1 MIEENELEL
10 IDDSNIISF
19 KNNKFLVQDKLD
31 KEKDS
36 QKAFDNMTK
45 VQKSFLLKKNEL
57 FFEEYK
63 KIYSK
68 NIILKNK
75 LNEILNE
82 KKRLNQLIIKLE
94 QQMNLSK
101 NKNNGIKN
109 DNLNNDGSMSKI
121 EPYRKIKR
129 KRRKKCEIKNIYK
142 CSFHNCKKSYPTK
155 GSLNMH
161 IKLKHQKEK
170 FYSLENEN
178 KI

>member
-1 MIEENELEL
+1 MIKEKELEL
-10 IDDSNIISF
+10 IEDSNIISF
-19 KNNKFLVQDKLD
+19 KNNHFLIQDKLNRETD
-31 KEKDS
+31 N
-36 QKAFDNMTK
+36 QNAFDNMTK
-45 VQKSFLLKKNEL
+45 VHKAFLQKKNEL

-63 KIYSK
+63 NMYSK

-82 KKRLNQLIIKLE
+82 KKRLNQLIMKLE
-94 QQMNLSK
+94 QQINLSK
-101 NKNNGIKN
+101 NKNNGIKI
-109 DNLNNDGSMSKI
+109 DNSNNDGTMSII

-129 KRRKKCEIKNIYK
+129 KRRKKCEIKTVYK

-170 FYSLENEN
+170 FYSLANEN

>member
-1 MIEENELEL
+1 MIQEKELEL
-10 IDDSNIISF
+10 IDDSNFISY
-19 KNNKFLVQDKLD
+19 KNNHFFVQDKLNRETD
-31 KEKDS
+31 N
-36 QKAFDNMTK
+36 QNALDNMTK
-45 VQKSFLLKKNEL
+45 VQKAFLLKKNEI

-63 KIYSK
+63 NIYSK

-82 KKRLNQLIIKLE
+82 KKRLIQLIMKLE

-101 NKNNGIKN
+101 NKNNEIKS
-109 DNLNNDGSMSKI
+109 DNLNNDGNMSLI

-142 CSFHNCKKSYPTK
+142 CSFRNCKKSYPTK

-161 IKLKHQKEK
+161 IK
-170 FYSLENEN
+170 
-178 KI
+178 

>member
-1 MIEENELEL
+1 MIKEKELEL
-10 IDDSNIISF
+10 IEDSNIISF
-19 KNNKFLVQDKLD
+19 KNNHFLIQDKLNRETD
-31 KEKDS
+31 N
-36 QKAFDNMTK
+36 QNAFDNMTK
-45 VQKSFLLKKNEL
+45 VHKAFLQKKNEL

-63 KIYSK
+63 NMYSK

-101 NKNNGIKN
+101 NKNNEKKI
-109 DNLNNDGSMSKI
+109 DNSNNDGTMSII

>member
-1 MIEENELEL
+1 M
-10 IDDSNIISF
+10 
-19 KNNKFLVQDKLD
+19 
-31 KEKDS
+31 
-36 QKAFDNMTK
+36 
-45 VQKSFLLKKNEL
+45 
-57 FFEEYK
+57 
-63 KIYSK
+63 
-68 NIILKNK
+68 
-75 LNEILNE
+75 
-82 KKRLNQLIIKLE
+82 KLE

-101 NKNNGIKN
+101 NKNNEKKI
-109 DNLNNDGSMSKI
+109 DNSNNDGTMSII

>member
-1 MIEENELEL
+1 MIEEKELEL

-19 KNNKFLVQDKLD
+19 KNKHFFVQDKLNRETD
-31 KEKDS
+31 N
-36 QKAFDNMTK
+36 QNAFDNMTK
-45 VQKSFLLKKNEL
+45 VQKAFLLKKNEL

-63 KIYSK
+63 NIYSK

-82 KKRLNQLIIKLE
+82 KKRLNQLIMKLE

-101 NKNNGIKN
+101 NKNNIKN
-109 DNLNNDGSMSKI
+109 DNSNNDGSMSMI

-129 KRRKKCEIKNIYK
+129 KRRKKSEIKNIYK
-142 CSFHNCKKSYPTK
+142 CSFYNCKKSYPTK

>member
-1 MIEENELEL
+1 MIEKKEPEL
-10 IDDSNIISF
+10 IEDSSF
-19 KNNKFLVQDKLD
+19 NSFTNNYFLIQDKLNVEID
-31 KEKDS
+31 N
-36 QKAFDNMTK
+36 QNTFDNMTK
-45 VQKSFLLKKNEL
+45 IQKDYILKKNEI
-57 FFEEYK
+57 FFAEYK
-63 KIYSK
+63 KLYSE

-94 QQMNLSK
+94 HQMDLSK
-101 NKNNGIKN
+101 KKNNEKN
-109 DNLNNDGSMSKI
+109 DNFSNNGSMKII

-129 KRRKKCEIKNIYK
+129 KRRRKCEIKNIYK
-142 CSFHNCKKSYPTK
+142 CSFYNCNKSYPTK

-161 IKLKHQKEK
+161 IKLKHQKDK

>member
-1 MIEENELEL
+1 MIEEKELEL

-19 KNNKFLVQDKLD
+19 KNNHFFAQDKLNRETD
-31 KEKDS
+31 N
-36 QKAFDNMTK
+36 QNTFDNMTK
-45 VQKSFLLKKNEL
+45 VQKAFLLKKNEF

-63 KIYSK
+63 NIYSK

-82 KKRLNQLIIKLE
+82 KKRLNQLIMKLE
-94 QQMNLSK
+94 QKMNLSK
-101 NKNNGIKN
+101 NKNNIKN
-109 DNLNNDGSMSKI
+109 DNSNNDGSMSMI
-121 EPYRKIKR
+121 ESFRKIKR
-129 KRRKKCEIKNIYK
+129 KRRKKSEIKNIYK
-142 CSFHNCKKSYPTK
+142 CFFHNCKKSYPTK